1 MLLLLSD
8 EHKVKLINKILLV
21 GSQEEVKGVIDNAV
35 QLLNKDRLN
44 DETIAGFFK
53 GIIGDLELFSPLKKD
68 AQQWSN
74 VQMAKIY
81 FHRLKNALDT
91 PVH

>member
-53 GIIGDLELFSPLKKD
+53 GIIGDL
-68 AQQWSN
+68 
-74 VQMAKIY
+74 
-81 FHRLKNALDT
+81 
-91 PVH
+91 